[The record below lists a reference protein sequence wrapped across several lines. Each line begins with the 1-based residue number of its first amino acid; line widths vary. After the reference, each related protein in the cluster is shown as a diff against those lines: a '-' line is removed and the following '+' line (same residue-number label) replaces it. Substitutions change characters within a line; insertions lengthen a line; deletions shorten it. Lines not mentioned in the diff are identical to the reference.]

1 MPRSLV
7 ADCSRKRLY
16 TCDATVETT
25 EPTATPI
32 TDPAMP
38 ICADSSIDVTAASAP
53 AVSCA
58 PESPSN
64 RLFAVNDVPL
74 ARSVIFNLVLII
86 FSLAFRR

>member
-1 MPRSLV
+1 M
-7 ADCSRKRLY
+7 Y

-25 EPTATPI
+25 EPTATPM
-32 TDPAMP
+32 TEPAMP
-38 ICADSSIDVTAASAP
+38 IFDDSSIDVTAASAP

-74 ARSVIFNLVLII
+74 ARSVMFNLVLII